1 MSQNKVLWPVKC
13 WRTSLAQNILCHKKK
28 KRKKNEKKKIRKN
41 SITWVRRYVHVT
53 AEEGS
58 SCVLEY

>member
-1 MSQNKVLWPVKC
+1 MNQNKVLCPVKYR
-13 WRTSLAQNILCHKKK
+13 RTSLAQNILCHKKK
-28 KRKKNEKKKIRKN
+28 KKKNEKKKIRKN

-58 SCVLEY
+58 SCVLGY